1 MKLHR
6 NLVVA
11 VIAGLKEILLDKKQ
25 ADATVSN
32 LLLSNKSWGSRDRNF
47 IADNIYQLVRY
58 KRLYE
63 FCLGDELFGEVSLWK
78 LAGTKL
84 LLEGMALPDWKE
96 FAELPAEDILLRSKE
111 ASSIRKIRESVPD
124 WLDEL

>member
-32 LLLSNKSWGSRDRNF
+32 LLLSNKSWGARDRNF
-47 IADNIYQLVRY
+47 IADNIYNLVRY

-63 FCLGDELFGEVSLWK
+63 FCLGNELFGEVSLWK
-78 LAGTKL
+78 LLGTKL
-84 LLEGMALPDWKE
+84 LLGEVALPDWQE
-96 FAELPAEDILLRSKE
+96 FAELKTEPTLSRLEE
-111 ASSIRKIRESVPD
+111 AKSIRK
-124 WLDEL
+124 